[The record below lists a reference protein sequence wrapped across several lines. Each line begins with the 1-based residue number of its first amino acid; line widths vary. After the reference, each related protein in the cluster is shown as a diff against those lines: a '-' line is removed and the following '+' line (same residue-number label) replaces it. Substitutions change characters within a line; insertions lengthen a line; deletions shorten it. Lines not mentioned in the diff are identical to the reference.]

1 LLRVY
6 CLILPLNIFVS
17 YHLIV
22 ATLGRI
28 AKPKTMT
35 IMKDISLI
43 KGLGNAK
50 GQAVTLSEKSVTK
63 MQDFQD
69 DEGMFAYSKEP
80 EILKN
85 VQRLIGN
92 DVYSIH
98 TMYINKPSDLG
109 TGSSRHPPHQDLLYF
124 PIRPAHLIC
133 GAWTALQNI
142 TKENGCLYVVPGTH
156 AKPLLKHEYPQD
168 MVNNK
173 SYFGI
178 QGVNPDSM
186 RNVEME
192 AGDTLYFHPLL
203 IHGSGANLS
212 KEFRKAVSTHYA
224 AGQCIEVDGDVLED
238 PTSKEIQE
246 MFAKK
251 LDFRVSYFDVW
262 RLKSVHVAGQK
273 SATIDASLVQKPTMS
288 RK

>member
-1 LLRVY
+1 
-6 CLILPLNIFVS
+6 
-17 YHLIV
+17 
-22 ATLGRI
+22 
-28 AKPKTMT
+28 
-35 IMKDISLI
+35 MKDISLI
-43 KGLGNAK
+43 KGLGKAK
-50 GQAVTLSEKSVTK
+50 AGEPVQVSEKTVTK

-69 DEGMFAYSKEP
+69 EPGMFEVSKEP

-109 TGSSRHPPHQDLLYF
+109 TGSSKHPPHQDLLYF
-124 PIRPAHLIC
+124 PMRPAHLIV
-133 GAWTALQNI
+133 GAWTALQKI
-142 TKENGCLYVVPGTH
+142 TQENGCLYVVPGSHTN
-156 AKPLLKHEYPQD
+156 PLLEHTYPEG
-168 MVNNK
+168 VNNK

-178 QGVNPDSM
+178 QGVKPETM
-186 RNVEME
+186 MNVEMD

-224 AGQCIEVDGDVLED
+224 SGQCVEVDEKVLED

-262 RLKSVHVAGQK
+262 RLKSVHVAGNK
-273 SATIDASLVQKPTMS
+273 SATIDSSLVKKPPPAA
-288 RK
+288 K